1 MAASKK
7 SIRMS
12 LSELRRSTVQKSAQ
26 GSAKKMI
33 WVFDSVDRDG
43 EFRFMPDRE
52 DMNAKDV
59 LDKIIAYSCR
69 TWQEVLQETHDRG
82 GKSKN
87 HYLDYDKISAEG
99 KERIAKLQLEE
110 DTDAVFSLRISNLER
125 IIGIRHDEKFIVK
138 WFDPRHRF
146 CPSSR

>member
-12 LSELRRSTVQKSAQ
+12 QTELQRTTIQKNAQSST
-26 GSAKKMI
+26 KKMI
-33 WVFDSVDRDG
+33 WIFDSVDRDG

-59 LDKIIAYSCR
+59 LDKIIEYSCR
-69 TWQEVLQETHDRG
+69 TWQEVLQETHDKS

-87 HYLDYDKISAEG
+87 HSLVYDKISAEG
-99 KERIAKLQLEE
+99 KERIAKLQLDE
-110 DTDAVFSLRISNLER
+110 DTDTIFSLRISNLER

-138 WFDPRHRF
+138 WFDPQHRF
-146 CPSSR
+146 YPSLR